1 MTASSSPITSEML
14 ARLSGL
20 ELRARV
26 LVEGYLAGLHRSPH
40 EGFSVEFA
48 EHREY
53 VPGDDL
59 RYLDWK
65 VFGKRDRYYLKQFE
79 AETTF
84 TCHLLVD
91 LSESMVFRSS
101 DAALSKADYAKCL
114 AAAIASIV
122 LRQQDAV
129 GLTIFD
135 SQVRSELP
143 VSGKRSQ
150 LQEII
155 RRLETSEP
163 AGESAIGD
171 VLHDIA
177 RRLGRRSVVIVI
189 SDLFDEPDQIA
200 AGLQHLRFQ
209 RHDLSVLQ
217 VIDPAEAD
225 FPFDEPARFLGL
237 EDQQEQFVEP
247 RLIRQAYLEEFT
259 AARRTIE
266 AACHAIQGD
275 YLLAATDDPA
285 DRVLSRFISHRDG
298 GTRR

>member
-91 LSESMVFRSS
+91 LSESMAFRSD

-114 AAAIASIV
+114 AAAVAAIV

-135 SQVRSELP
+135 SHIRSELP
-143 VSGKRSQ
+143 ASG
-150 LQEII
+150 
-155 RRLETSEP
+155 
-163 AGESAIGD
+163 GN
-171 VLHDIA
+171 
-177 RRLGRRSVVIVI
+177 RRSAQSCTTWPGDSVV
-189 SDLFDEPDQIA
+189 A
-200 AGLQHLRFQ
+200 ASSSSSATCSTNRTTL
-209 RHDLSVLQ
+209 
-217 VIDPAEAD
+217 
-225 FPFDEPARFLGL
+225 
-237 EDQQEQFVEP
+237 P
-247 RLIRQAYLEEFT
+247 RDCSTSASS
-259 AARRTIE
+259 
-266 AACHAIQGD
+266 
-275 YLLAATDDPA
+275 AT
-285 DRVLSRFISHRDG
+285 
-298 GTRR
+298 T